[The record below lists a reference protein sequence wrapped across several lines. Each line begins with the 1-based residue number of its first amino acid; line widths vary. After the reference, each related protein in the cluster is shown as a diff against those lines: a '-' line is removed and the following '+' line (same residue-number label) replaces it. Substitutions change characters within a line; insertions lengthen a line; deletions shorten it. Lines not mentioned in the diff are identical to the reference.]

1 MLSIQCIHLL
11 QTVHAVHGRQ
21 QSLRVCHQTMAD
33 RFSGLAFYAGVS
45 SAGLKVRTT
54 DRMVDTEMWHFQF
67 NSFIISKPY
76 RWYKRYKAYEHMY
89 IHTVFIQMVLLMSQ
103 YKQSGWPELTY
114 FACGEQIYENTEF
127 SFFLNG
133 VDIDIESQI
142 MVGHSFF
149 LLKIL
154 YNWRRYNL
162 KVMRFVPSFDIYI
175 DCNSFFDVVL
185 FHRSS
190 CLGRRWLLFLNFT
203 RIFFNCLGNV

>member
-1 MLSIQCIHLL
+1 MCFQFSAYLL
-11 QTVHAVHGRQ
+11 QTVQAVHGRQ

-54 DRMVDTEMWHFQF
+54 DRMVDTQTWHFQF

-76 RWYKRYKAYEHMY
+76 RWYKRYKTYEH
-89 IHTVFIQMVLLMSQ
+89 TVYIQMVLLMSQ

-162 KVMRFVPSFDIYI
+162 TGNEIRPQFWYLHRLQLFFWRSTIPSII
-175 DCNSFFDVVL
+175 L
-185 FHRSS
+185 FRKTVIAFSKFYKNIS
-190 CLGRRWLLFLNFT
+190 
-203 RIFFNCLGNV
+203 